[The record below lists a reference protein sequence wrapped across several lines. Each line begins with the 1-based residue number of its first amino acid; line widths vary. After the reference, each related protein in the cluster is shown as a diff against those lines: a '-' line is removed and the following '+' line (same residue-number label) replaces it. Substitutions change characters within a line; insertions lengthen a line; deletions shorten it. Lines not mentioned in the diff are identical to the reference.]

1 MRLRT
6 IHGRSVADALR
17 RVQQELGPNALVLET
32 HDGAG
37 GAEVVAADVER
48 EEPAEGLMRL
58 RAELALLRR
67 EMRQAAPAPAE
78 AGAGPL
84 PAVLPRLAKVAER
97 LLDQDLAAE
106 LLERVLKVLRAAPE
120 QEGDPID
127 PAKSDLCRTALA
139 GLIPGTGP
147 SAARKAR
154 CHAFVG
160 PPGAGKSTTIAKL
173 AEQSRRAGDS
183 SFGVITL
190 DADRPGSGE
199 ILASCAERLAIPY
212 RAVRGPEDLLHA
224 VDSLGKLTTLLVDTA
239 GLGFRENASLAA
251 LRERLN
257 LPHQLVA
264 YLVLPASMEAR
275 ALRAS
280 VRAFLPFAPAGLVF
294 TKVDEAERLGCL
306 VNLPAELGL
315 PVAALGHGRLLSGD
329 LARSSRNLIAD
340 LVLGRRSS
348 SMEPAAR

>member
-6 IHGRSVADALR
+6 IRGRSVPDALR

-32 HDGAG
+32 HDGDG

-48 EEPAEGLMRL
+48 EEPAESLMRL

-67 EMRQAAPAPAE
+67 EMRQGALAPAQP
-78 AGAGPL
+78 GSSVL

-97 LLDQDLAAE
+97 LLDQDVRPE
-106 LLERVLKVLRAAPE
+106 LLERVLKMLRAAPE
-120 QEGDPID
+120 QDGDPID
-127 PAKSDLCRTALA
+127 PAASDFCRAAVA
-139 GLIPGTGP
+139 GLVPGAGP
-147 SAARKAR
+147 AAARRAR

-190 DADRPGSGE
+190 DADRPGACE
-199 ILASCAERLAIPY
+199 VLANCAERLALSY
-212 RAVRGPEDLLHA
+212 RVVRGPEDLMHA
-224 VDSLGKLTTLLVDTA
+224 LDSLGKLTTLLVDTA
-239 GLGFRENASLAA
+239 GLGVRENASLAA

-257 LPHQLVA
+257 LPQQLAA
-264 YLVLPASMEAR
+264 YLVLPANMESR
-275 ALRAS
+275 ALRACAH
-280 VRAFLPFAPAGLVF
+280 AFLPFAPAGLVF

-306 VNLPAELGL
+306 VNLPAEMSL
-315 PVAALGHGRLLSGD
+315 PVAALGHGRTLSGD

-340 LVLGRRSS
+340 LVLGRRSR
-348 SMEPAAR
+348 SMEAAAR